1 MSKARQLADLGGD
14 TANLEDISSAYN
26 AGALSNRNKII
37 NGAMV
42 IDQRNAGA
50 AVTFDGSSGYSLDRF
65 FSVEIGDGAF
75 SVQQVSDAPTGF
87 NNSLKVTVTTAQTGT
102 LNASTLQS
110 IEGFNTADLGWGAS
124 AAQSVTLSF
133 WAKSSLTGTF
143 GGAIRNSGGSR
154 SYPFAYSITAAN
166 TWEYKTV
173 SITGDTTGTWLKTNG
188 VGISVLFSHGTGLTG
203 AAGAWSGSDLRGA
216 TGQVNLITALNATW
230 QITGVQ
236 LEAGDTATPFEHRS
250 YGQELAL
257 CQRYYQQVLP
267 TIALYMADYGGVA
280 RGYTVFPVQMR
291 AAPTLTFIGQ
301 TFSYANA
308 TQTAAL
314 YSEVSPA
321 YIPQIK
327 MNAEL

>member
-1 MSKARQLADLGGD
+1 M
-14 TANLEDISSAYN
+14 
-26 AGALSNRNKII
+26 
-37 NGAMV
+37 
-42 IDQRNAGA
+42 
-50 AVTFDGSSGYSLDRF
+50 
-65 FSVEIGDGAF
+65 
-75 SVQQVSDAPTGF
+75 
-87 NNSLKVTVTTAQTGT
+87 
-102 LNASTLQS
+102 
-110 IEGFNTADLGWGAS
+110 
-124 AAQSVTLSF
+124 
-133 WAKSSLTGTF
+133 
-143 GGAIRNSGGSR
+143 
-154 SYPFAYSITAAN
+154 AN
-166 TWEYKTV
+166 T
-173 SITGDTTGTWLKTNG
+173 
-188 VGISVLFSHGTGLTG
+188 
-203 AAGAWSGSDLRGA
+203 
-216 TGQVNLITALNATW
+216 QVNLFDNTANYFYL
-230 QITGVQ
+230 TGVQ

-267 TIALYMADYGGVA
+267 TIALYMPDYGGIA